1 VGTIIPLIGNILYA
15 ALLIYLLAMWARF
28 ILDLVRTFNRSW
40 RPSGVGL
47 VAAEAVYV
55 VTDPPIRFFRRV
67 LPPVRVGR
75 AALDFG
81 WTLTM
86 LCVLV
91 AMILVGF
98 LR

>member
-1 VGTIIPLIGNILYA
+1 VGSIFSVIGNLLYA

-28 ILDLVRTFNRSW
+28 ILDLVQTFNRAW
-40 RPSGVGL
+40 RPSGIGL
-47 VAAEAVYV
+47 VAAEFVYS
-55 VTDPPIRFFRRV
+55 VTDPPIKFFRRV

-98 LR
+98 IR